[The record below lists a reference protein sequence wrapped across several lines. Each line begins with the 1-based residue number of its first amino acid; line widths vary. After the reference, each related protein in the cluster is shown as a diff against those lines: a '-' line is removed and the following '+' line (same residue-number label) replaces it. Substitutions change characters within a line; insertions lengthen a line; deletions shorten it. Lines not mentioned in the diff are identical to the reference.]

1 VDTNKLAEVLKE
13 KKEPAFRFKQICK
26 AVFEDAIPS
35 FLDISTIS
43 KKLRI
48 ELENEVN
55 ILPFK
60 EKEVLISRNKKAIKA
75 LLELEDG
82 NIIETVLLS
91 PKEGTWSA
99 CISSQVGCALG
110 CAFCATGKNGLV
122 RDLSGDEI
130 TSQVLFWK
138 QYLAKNKLPGQFS
151 NIVYMGMGEPF
162 LNWKNVKESL
172 KVLIDEQFFNFGSRN
187 IAVSTAGIIEGMEE
201 FAKDFPQVN
210 LAISLHF
217 ADDRKRD
224 EFMPIN
230 KKHGLSDLRN
240 FLQSYFQTNTRKVF
254 IEYLLLGGVND
265 TKEDAL
271 QLAKFLKSIG
281 KMQLIHVNLI
291 RYNSIGENLH
301 SSSKEVVKRFKDDL
315 ERERVHCTIRKSM
328 GEDIQG
334 ACGQLAGKAREDK

>member
-1 VDTNKLAEVLKE
+1 MDTNKLAEVLKE

-138 QYLAKNKLPGQFS
+138 QYLAKNK
-151 NIVYMGMGEPF
+151 
-162 LNWKNVKESL
+162 
-172 KVLIDEQFFNFGSRN
+172 
-187 IAVSTAGIIEGMEE
+187 
-201 FAKDFPQVN
+201 FP
-210 LAISLHF
+210 
-217 ADDRKRD
+217 
-224 EFMPIN
+224 
-230 KKHGLSDLRN
+230 
-240 FLQSYFQTNTRKVF
+240 
-254 IEYLLLGGVND
+254 
-265 TKEDAL
+265 
-271 QLAKFLKSIG
+271 
-281 KMQLIHVNLI
+281 
-291 RYNSIGENLH
+291 
-301 SSSKEVVKRFKDDL
+301 
-315 ERERVHCTIRKSM
+315 
-328 GEDIQG
+328 
-334 ACGQLAGKAREDK
+334 